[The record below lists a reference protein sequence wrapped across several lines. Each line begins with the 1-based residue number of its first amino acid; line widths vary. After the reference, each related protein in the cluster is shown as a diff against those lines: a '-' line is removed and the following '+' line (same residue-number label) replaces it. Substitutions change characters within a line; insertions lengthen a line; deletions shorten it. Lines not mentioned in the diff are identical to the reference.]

1 MQIEIREIVET
12 DNKALADIIRNTL
25 LEFNA
30 AKPGTVYYDESTDHL
45 SDLFQ
50 KKNSVYYVALIDGK
64 LVGGAGLYPTAGLP
78 DDTVE
83 LVKMY
88 LLPEARGLGLGK
100 KLILKSLDTAS
111 SLGYSRVYLET
122 MAELSAAVQ
131 TYLHLGFRSLPEPL
145 GNSGHHSCEIWM
157 LKDLKS

>member
-1 MQIEIREIVET
+1 MEIEIREITEN
-12 DNKALADIIRNTL
+12 DNKRLAEIIRNTL

-45 SDLFQ
+45 SDLFEE
-50 KKNSVYYVALIDGK
+50 KNSVYYVALIDGK
-64 LVGGAGLYPTAGLP
+64 LVGGAGLYPTTGLP
-78 DDTVE
+78 DNTVE

-100 KLILKSLDTAS
+100 KLIMKSLDTAS
-111 SLGYSRVYLET
+111 SFGYSQVYLET

-131 TYLHLGFRSLPEPL
+131 TYVHLGFKRLSEPL

-157 LKDLKS
+157 LKELTS